1 MANVATI
8 TDNILGDSAKD
19 ESLIGTTANSIT
31 FSNSGSGDA
40 AGTTFNGVAVKTIS
54 YNTIGANKVITS
66 GTAAPT
72 GGVDGDIYF
81 QYV

>member
-8 TDNILGDSAKD
+8 TDNILGDSSKD
-19 ESLIGTTANSIT
+19 QSLIGKTENAIT
-31 FSNSGSGDA
+31 FNNSGTGDA
-40 AGTTFNGVAVKTIS
+40 SGTTFDGVTVKTIS
-54 YNTIGANKVITS
+54 YNTIGANKIITS

-72 GGVDGDIYF
+72 GGANGYIYL